1 MFIQGQFAN
10 CNSLIVSHVW
20 NEAGIFVKKSIDS
33 PTAFTN
39 FLKSVFPGD
48 KMQKVRDSIETR
60 YPSAGSPFS
69 GDQQAR
75 VRQVLQD
82 STFVCNSRQ
91 VYEAYKGKTYVLKY
105 DFPPATHG
113 SDLLAA
119 SYHQGLA
126 VGDLLKSYIPDLDKT
141 AVAIL
146 ETIIPPFA
154 QRYQRYF
161 GGHVHGGDPNQFQYG
176 HYEKW
181 EFADEEDGIINNAL
195 KTSLLSFDNTPFFDV
210 GKDLESTAK
219 ICDFWKEVAQEIGNL
234 YIGESS
240 SGDESGVFDRLF
252 GVQVQ
257 DPEKSTPVIP
267 DL

>member
-10 CNSLIVSHVW
+10 CNSLVVSHVW

-48 KMQKVRDSIETR
+48 KMQKIRDSIEAR
-60 YPSAGSPFS
+60 YPSAGSPFF
-69 GDQQAR
+69 GNQQAR
-75 VRQVLQD
+75 VRQVVQD

-91 VYEAYKGKTYVLKY
+91 VYDAYKGKTYVLKY

-126 VGDLLKSYIPDLDKT
+126 VGDLLKSYITNIDKNT
-141 AVAIL
+141 MTVL
-146 ETIIPPFA
+146 EAIIPPFA

-161 GGHVHGGDPNQFQYG
+161 GGHALSGDPNQLQFG
-176 HYEKW
+176 SHETW
-181 EFADEEDGIINNAL
+181 EIADDDDGIINNAL
-195 KTSLLSFDNTPFFDV
+195 KATLLSFDNTPFFDV
-210 GKDLESTAK
+210 GKDLESTAN

-234 YIGESS
+234 YIGENSF
-240 SGDESGVFDRLF
+240 GDESGVFNRLF

-257 DPEKSTPVIP
+257 DPEKGTPVIP

>member
-10 CNSLIVSHVW
+10 CKSLIVSHVW
-20 NEAGIFVKKSIDS
+20 NEAGIFIKKAIDT

-39 FLKSVFPGD
+39 FVKSVFPGD
-48 KMQKVRDSIETR
+48 KMQKIRDSIEAR
-60 YPSAGSPFS
+60 YPSAGPPFL

-75 VRQVLQD
+75 VRQVVQD

-91 VYEAYKGKTYVLKY
+91 VYDAYKGKTYVLKY

-119 SYHQGLA
+119 SYHRGLA
-126 VGDLLKSYIPDLDKT
+126 VGDLLKSYIKDLPEPIVNVLE
-141 AVAIL
+141 AVI
-146 ETIIPPFA
+146 TPFA

-161 GGHVHGGDPNQFQYG
+161 GGHAVSGDPNEFNYG
-176 HYEKW
+176 RYEKW
-181 EFADEEDGIINNAL
+181 EIANDDDGTINNAL
-195 KTSLLSFDNTPFFDV
+195 KATLLSFDDTPFFNV

-234 YIGESS
+234 YIGENS
-240 SGDESGVFDRLF
+240 SGDESGVFNGLF

-257 DPEKSTPVIP
+257 DPEKGTPVIP